1 MFISFSKNIYLKNLD
16 ADKMG
21 GLGGGE
27 IYLKYLNTD
36 KMRGEV
42 ETFLFPVLH

>member
-1 MFISFSKNIYLKNLD
+1 MFISSSENIYLKNLD

-21 GLGGGE
+21 GLGGG
-27 IYLKYLNTD
+27 IYLKYLDTN